1 MTGADNDAGVLFAH
15 YEELDWDGDDSG
27 GSRLP
32 PGRVSSARRAG
43 VRRMTMSDGFAG
55 FNVVHTEMPPNFVV
69 RRHKHG
75 HDEVFVVRR
84 GSMLFDG
91 REPLELSENDV
102 AVIKANEY
110 YGFTVGPEGIAFV
123 VIRLGRTT
131 YSSDNDESQDAES
144 AAATVAS

>member
-15 YEELDWDGDDSG
+15 FEELDWDGDDSG

-43 VRRMTMSDGFAG
+43 VKRMTMSDGFAG

-75 HDEVFVVRR
+75 HDEVFTLRR
-84 GSMLFDG
+84 GSIIFDG
-91 REPLELSENDV
+91 PEPLELRENDV
-102 AVIKANEY
+102 AVIKAHEY
-110 YGFTVGPEGIAFV
+110 YGFTVGPEGVAFV

-131 YSSDNDESQDAES
+131 YSADDDAAQDSESS
-144 AAATVAS
+144 PATVG